1 MDNEKE
7 KEKRRQLLERLEEY
21 SKDKEVKEKLADR
34 AIDRGLR
41 RCHEKDEFN
50 DSH

>member
-7 KEKRRQLLERLEEY
+7 EEKRRQLLESLEEY
-21 SKDKEVKEKLADR
+21 SKGKEVKKKLVDR

-41 RCHEKDEFN
+41 RCQEKDEFN